1 MADHSIYVSI
11 VAKALEDDSALAAL
25 VDGQIIPGFRRAQAD
40 DFLAGPNRAC
50 IGVRAVDTISTGL
63 PGCAY
68 HNISEHD
75 MLIEFHLIQIATDD
89 TYLAGVANQI
99 QQIMKRPINKTMNGI
114 AYFISADGPI
124 RFNTLNDDIFVDR
137 IQIIGTC
144 RLKFLDA

>member
-11 VAKALEDDSALAAL
+11 VAKALEDL

-40 DFLAGPNRAC
+40 NFLAGPNHAC

-89 TYLAGVANQI
+89 TYLAGVADQI
-99 QQIMKRPINKTMNGI
+99 QQIMKRPISKTMNDI
-114 AYFISADGPI
+114 AYSISAGPV
-124 RFNTLNDDIFVDR
+124 RFYTLNDDTSVDR

>member
-1 MADHSIYVSI
+1 MADHSIYASL
-11 VAKALEDDSALAAL
+11 VAKALEDDDTLNAL
-25 VDGQIIPGFRRAQAD
+25 VDGQIVPGFRRSQAD
-40 DFLAGPNRAC
+40 NYLAGPNHAC

-75 MLIEFHLIQIATDD
+75 LLIEFHLIQIATDD
-89 TYLAGVANQI
+89 TYLAGIADQV
-99 QQIMKRPINKTMNGI
+99 QQIMKKPINKTMNGI
-114 AYFISADGPI
+114 AYFISTYGSI

-144 RLKFLDA
+144 RIKVLDA

>member
-1 MADHSIYVSI
+1 MADHSIYASL
-11 VAKALEDDSALAAL
+11 VAKALEDDDTLNAL
-25 VDGQIIPGFRRAQAD
+25 VDGQIVPGFRRSQAD
-40 DFLAGPNRAC
+40 NYLAGPNHAC

-89 TYLAGVANQI
+89 TYLAGVADQV
-99 QQIMKRPINKTMNGI
+99 QQIMKKPINKTMNGI
-114 AYFISADGPI
+114 AYFISAYGPI
-124 RFNTLNDDIFVDR
+124 RFNTLNDDTFVDR